1 MPWLRRR
8 KREQQQQQQEG
19 GAASEDKKKRKAAQ
33 QQQVEALDDD
43 DDEVV
48 LSYEEEMTLH
58 HANQLPH
65 SSHSYTAVAPS
76 AAGKR
81 LTTVT
86 PTGTLSIESMMLQKQ
101 SSGSTDSVHSK
112 QSSARRGR
120 ATLMKRLSRL
130 SFIGSSKSPEEP
142 AKSRSPST
150 TSGANNSNSN
160 NNDNN
165 NNTAQQHPAPPLSP
179 PRSMRNNSSPSTSSL
194 IFERS
199 VQDFYSKEEKQY
211 HGHNDDYIPPVLDA
225 STSAITDHSLSPD
238 KVDVIS
244 LKHDHGPHSHAST
257 LPPSPSLSN
266 GSAGQN
272 ERCVLSFCS
281 FADIVNS
288 ETSDKSMSPPIPAS
302 PKLASADDD
311 NEVSVASM
319 SETLRRNTGESIKTH

>member
-1 MPWLRRR
+1 M
-8 KREQQQQQQEG
+8 
-19 GAASEDKKKRKAAQ
+19 A
-33 QQQVEALDDD
+33 
-43 DDEVV
+43 
-48 LSYEEEMTLH
+48 LH

-65 SSHSYTAVAPS
+65 GSHSYTVVAPS
-76 AAGKR
+76 TASKR

-101 SSGSTDSVHSK
+101 SSGSTDSVQSK

-130 SFIGSSKSPEEP
+130 SFMGSSKASEEP
-142 AKSRSPST
+142 LSNGKSRSPST
-150 TSGANNSNSN
+150 TSGANNN
-160 NNDNN
+160 NNSSN
-165 NNTAQQHPAPPLSP
+165 AAEVAQHPAPPLSP

-199 VQDFYSKEEKQY
+199 VQDFYSKEEKQH
-211 HGHNDDYIPPVLDA
+211 HGYNDDYIPPVLDA
-225 STSAITDHSLSPD
+225 STNAITDHSLSPD

-244 LKHDHGPHSHAST
+244 LKHDHAQHSHAST

-266 GSAGQN
+266 GSAGNN

-302 PKLASADDD
+302 PKLASAEDD

>member
-8 KREQQQQQQEG
+8 KHEQQQQQQQQPEG
-19 GAASEDKKKRKAAQ
+19 AGSVVKDKKKRKAAQ
-33 QQQVEALDDD
+33 QQQDEMLDE

-48 LSYEEEMTLH
+48 LSYEEEMALH

-65 SSHSYTAVAPS
+65 SSHSYTVVAPATANS
-76 AAGKR
+76 KR
-81 LTTVT
+81 VTSVT

-101 SSGSTDSVHSK
+101 PSGSTDSVHSK
-112 QSSARRGR
+112 QSAGRRGR
-120 ATLMKRLSRL
+120 TTLMKRLSRL
-130 SFIGSSKSPEEP
+130 SFIGSSKTSEEP
-142 AKSRSPST
+142 
-150 TSGANNSNSN
+150 
-160 NNDNN
+160 NN
-165 NNTAQQHPAPPLSP
+165 NNATEANHVAEQHPAPPLSP

-244 LKHDHGPHSHAST
+244 LKHDPAQHSHGST

-266 GSAGQN
+266 GSAGNN
-272 ERCVLSFCS
+272 ERFVLSFCS

-302 PKLASADDD
+302 PKLATTEDD
-311 NEVSVASM
+311 NDVSVASM